1 VKKRSFRVSPLVD
14 EALVKKSAV
23 VDAVEAK
30 KLDAVALRAVKLV
43 VEAVI
48 AAKRVA
54 VALTRLVEVAKR
66 FVVEAFVAIKSL
78 IVALLIVVVARDEV
92 PVTVNLPFTV

>member
-30 KLDAVALRAVKLV
+30 KLDAVALRKL
-43 VEAVI
+43 
-48 AAKRVA
+48 
-54 VALTRLVEVAKR
+54 
-66 FVVEAFVAIKSL
+66 
-78 IVALLIVVVARDEV
+78 ARTE
-92 PVTVNLPFTV
+92 